1 MNKYLEK
8 IAALNGAGIIDKIT
22 GFGRSMYKNNI
33 KPVGSV
39 VGSQV
44 HNAFG
49 GAYRNFAFNHMGI
62 TNPREL
68 AKFSS
73 NKESIQRIKEHFKN
87 SPTYTNMSKSSNG
100 ISPLRARRMAEV
112 NTLKDLRNQTITGR
126 IVTGGLAAGTLYGAN
141 KLRSIGSTN
150 TTYQQPYSYY

>member
-8 IAALNGAGIIDKIT
+8 IAALNGAGIID
-22 GFGRSMYKNNI
+22 GVSSFGRSIFKRGI
-33 KPVGSV
+33 KPIGSAVGA
-39 VGSQV
+39 QV

-49 GAYRNFAFNHMGI
+49 GAYRNFAFNHMGV

-73 NKESIQRIKEHFKN
+73 NKESIRRIKDHFKN
-87 SPTYTNMSKSSNG
+87 SPTYTNMGKSSDG
-100 ISPLRARRMAEV
+100 ISPLRARRMAQV

-126 IVTGGLAAGTLYGAN
+126 IVTGGLAAGTLYGAS
-141 KLRSIGSTN
+141 KLMSNASPN
-150 TTYQQPYSYY
+150 TTYQQQYSYY